1 MKIPGLKIP
10 DAALEIPARILDALK
25 ARRQGTIVVVGITG
39 AVVALFLLTSLL
51 GGDPSQEASTVI
63 RLGDALD
70 DHSGGHAADAP
81 VSLIAANGAVIS
93 DPDLIEVTPDGPLPK
108 ISKDGRLPMAVYS
121 RRIDKSDPRP
131 KIALTVGGLGLS
143 ASLTQAAVDMLP
155 PGITLAFTP
164 YGTSLQGMVS
174 AARASGHEVLME
186 VPLEPYD
193 YPNNDPGQNTLLAE
207 SAPKDNL
214 ARLQWVLSRFTG
226 YAGLVNSQGSK
237 YLASL
242 KDMDVLF
249 GAVQTR
255 GLYFMDNGQSD
266 QSVARDAA
274 RANGT
279 AFTRAD
285 MQIDQMP
292 SKDAIDG
299 QLAELEKQAQQKGVA
314 IAVATAYPVTL
325 ERLKAWALT
334 LEQKGLVLVPTSA
347 LTTVEKIAPRPAPA
361 PAHPL
366 RPAHPAGEADTKS
379 EGHSDP
385 GPHP

>member
-10 DAALEIPARILDALK
+10 DAALQIPARILDALK
-25 ARRQGTIVVVGITG
+25 ARRQGTVVAIGITG
-39 AVVALFLLTSLL
+39 VVVALFLLMSLL
-51 GGDPSQEASTVI
+51 GGEPTDGASTVI
-63 RLGDALD
+63 RIGGALE
-70 DHSGGHAADAP
+70 DHSGAHPDAP

-93 DPDLIEVTPDGPLPK
+93 DPDLIEMSPDGPLPR
-108 ISKDGRLPMAVYS
+108 ISRDGRLPMAVYS

-155 PGITLAFTP
+155 PGISLAFTP

-214 ARLQWVLSRFTG
+214 ARLQWVMSRFTG

-237 YLASL
+237 YLASI

-249 GAVQTR
+249 GAVQNR

-266 QSVARDAA
+266 QSIARDAA

-279 AFTRAD
+279 AFLRAD
-285 MQIDQMP
+285 MQVDQVPSAADID
-292 SKDAIDG
+292 K

-314 IAVATAYPVTL
+314 IGVATAYPVTL

-347 LTTVEKIAPRPAPA
+347 LTTVEKAAPRPAPA
-361 PAHPL
+361 AHPL
-366 RPAHPAGEADTKS
+366 RASHTADDAEPKGES
-379 EGHSDP
+379 HSDP

>member
-10 DAALEIPARILDALK
+10 DGALQIPARFLDALN
-25 ARRQGTIVVVGITG
+25 ARRQGTVVAIGITG
-39 AVVALFLLTSLL
+39 VVVVLFLLMSLL
-51 GGDPSQEASTVI
+51 GGEPSEEASTVI
-63 RLGDALD
+63 RIGGALE
-70 DHSGGHAADAP
+70 DHSGAHPADAP
-81 VSLIAANGAVIS
+81 VSLIAANGSVIS
-93 DPDLIEVTPDGPLPK
+93 DPELIEMSPDGPLPK
-108 ISKDGRLPMAVYS
+108 ISRDGRLPMAVYS

-155 PGITLAFTP
+155 PGISLAFTP

-214 ARLQWVLSRFTG
+214 ARLQWVLSRYTG

-237 YLASL
+237 FLASI

-249 GAVQTR
+249 GAVEHR

-266 QSVARDAA
+266 QSIARDAA

-279 AFTRAD
+279 AFIRAD
-285 MQIDQMP
+285 MQIDLMP
-292 SKDAIDG
+292 DAAAIDK
-299 QLAELEKQAQQKGVA
+299 QLADLEKQAQQKGVA
-314 IAVATAYPVTL
+314 IGVATAYPVTL
-325 ERLKAWALT
+325 ERLKVWALT

-347 LTTVEKIAPRPAPA
+347 LTTVEKVVPRPAPV
-361 PAHPL
+361 HPL
-366 RPAHPAGEADTKS
+366 RTAHTAEEAEAKGESHS
-379 EGHSDP
+379 EP

>member
-1 MKIPGLKIP
+1 MKIPGVKIP
-10 DAALEIPARILDALK
+10 DAALQIPARMLDALQ
-25 ARRQGTIVVVGITG
+25 ARRQGTVVAVGMTGLVVV
-39 AVVALFLLTSLL
+39 LFLLMSLF
-51 GGDPSQEASTVI
+51 GGDPSEDASTVI
-63 RLGDALD
+63 RIGGAMD
-70 DHSGGHAADAP
+70 DHSGGRAGGAP

-93 DPDLIEVTPDGPLPK
+93 DPALIEMTPDGPLPK
-108 ISKDGRLPMAVYS
+108 ISEDGRLPMAVYS

-164 YGTSLQGMVS
+164 YGSSLQGMVS

-207 SAPKDNL
+207 SASKDNL

-242 KDMDVLF
+242 RDTEVLF
-249 GAVQTR
+249 GAVQAR

-274 RANGT
+274 RTNGA

-285 MQIDQMP
+285 MQIDLVP

-325 ERLKAWALT
+325 ERLKAWAAT

-347 LTTVEKIAPRPAPA
+347 LTTVEKIAPHPIPA

-366 RPAHPAGEADTKS
+366 RPARPAGEAPANP